1 MQPIIMRMRNVFS
14 SLFSRRQMVR
24 LGIYGEPNTGKTT
37 LANKISMDWLGEPVG
52 SVSEIPHETR
62 TIQRKEKIEINVG
75 KKKLNMNLLDMP
87 GLATHVDYQEFMR
100 FAVPSSQEAMTVQ
113 QLLKSMKVPELK
125 MVAGAKQLSATGK
138 KSAIVQSLE
147 PNLEKQELLS
157 LMKQFSIKPK
167 SKKKKF
173 STTDA
178 KGRAKEATE
187 GIIEAIKWLD
197 KVDTVLVVMDSTKDP
212 YTQVNIMLIG
222 NLKLK
227 KIPIV
232 IVANKT
238 DLPNSNISTIE
249 EAFPDHPVVPI
260 SALTG
265 DNLDFLYET
274 IANNSK

>member
-1 MQPIIMRMRNVFS
+1 MQPLILRVRGIFS
-14 SLFSRRQMVR
+14 SMFGRRRTIR

-62 TIQRKEKIEINVG
+62 TIQKKEKVEINVG
-75 KKKLNMNLLDMP
+75 KKKLSMNLLDMP

-100 FAVPSSQEAMTVQ
+100 FAVPSSQEQMTVQ
-113 QLLKSMKVPELK
+113 QILKSMKVQELK
-125 MVAGAKQLSATGK
+125 MVAGAKKISAKGK
-138 KSAIVQSLE
+138 KSVLVQTLE
-147 PNLEKQELLS
+147 PNFERKELMD
-157 LMKQFSIKPK
+157 LMEQFSIKPK
-167 SKKKKF
+167 ARKKKF

-197 KVDTVLVVMDSTKDP
+197 KVDTVLVVMDSSKDP

-238 DLPNSNISTIE
+238 DLPNSNISSIE

-265 DNLDFLYET
+265 DNLDNLYET
-274 IANNSK
+274 IATHSK

>member
-1 MQPIIMRMRNVFS
+1 MFG
-14 SLFSRRQMVR
+14 RRRLIR

-52 SVSEIPHETR
+52 IVSEIPHETR
-62 TIQRKEKIEINVG
+62 TIQKKEKIEINVG
-75 KKKLNMNLLDMP
+75 KKKLSMNVLDMP
-87 GLATHVDYQEFMR
+87 GLATHVDYQEFMK
-100 FAVPSSQEAMTVQ
+100 FSLSGSTENMTVQ
-113 QLLKSMKVPELK
+113 QLLNSMKVQELK
-125 MVAGAKQLSATGK
+125 MVAGAKQLSVKGK
-138 KSAIVQSLE
+138 KSVIIQSME
-147 PNLEKQELLS
+147 PNLERQELLE
-157 LMKQFSIKPK
+157 LMKQFSISPK
-167 SKKKKF
+167 IKKKKI
-173 STTDA
+173 TTIDA

-197 KVDTVLVVMDSTKDP
+197 KVDTVLVVMDSSKDP

-238 DLPNSNISTIE
+238 DLPNSNVSTIE
-249 EAFPDHPVVPI
+249 EAFPDNPVVPI

-265 DNLDFLYET
+265 DNLESLYET
-274 IANNSK
+274 IATHSK